1 MRNRNNLGSLGDE
14 ITPAP
19 APPTNAAEMV
29 QQLAMLQQQVARMS
43 AAMKDRAQRIPP
55 GALLEYYSDLASGA
69 IAPEN
74 MRIEDLRFE
83 VRIDPA
89 GNITAATDPIQVISR
104 YNYVF
109 RRINAFALNPAFTG
123 AGPGLVTLQVQEA
136 GRNFPIFKTPIK
148 FGSLMST
155 NGAGN
160 PAVWDGI
167 YIAVPGTQLEVIW
180 TVDPRWAALVG
191 TTQEYGVQLT
201 GDNIVC
207 SPS

>member
-1 MRNRNNLGSLGDE
+1 MQNRRNLGSLAADE
-14 ITPAP
+14 LTPQP
-19 APPTNAAEMV
+19 AQP
-29 QQLAMLQQQVARMS
+29 AMTPLQELETLRKQVAWLI
-43 AAMKDRAQRIPP
+43 AQAKDSRQRIPP

-89 GNITAATDPIQVISR
+89 GNITAQTEPIQVISR

-109 RRINAFALNPAFTG
+109 RRINAFALNPAFAG
-123 AGPGLVTLQVQEA
+123 AGPGLVTFQVQEA

-148 FGSLMST
+148 LASLMST

-160 PAVWDGI
+160 PAVWDGV

-180 TVDPRWAALVG
+180 TVDPRWPALVG
-191 TTQEYGVQLT
+191 TSQEYGMQLA

-207 SPS
+207 SPA